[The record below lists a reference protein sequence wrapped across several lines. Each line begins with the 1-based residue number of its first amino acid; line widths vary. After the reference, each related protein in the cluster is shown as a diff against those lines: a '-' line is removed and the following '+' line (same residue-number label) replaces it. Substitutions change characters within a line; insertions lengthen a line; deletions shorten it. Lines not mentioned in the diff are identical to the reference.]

1 MLTLRVQ
8 VGPHISHL
16 YDHNIFLTG
25 IPVSSLATDQNILSI
40 AARKTHLNWR
50 SIMSLLCLKTSE
62 DSVLGFEFLTP
73 FSNLK
78 KLELLGQILG
88 QRKENISAKKIRTC
102 PRNKTMGL
110 SQRDIS
116 VD

>member
-40 AARKTHLNWR
+40 AARKTHLNWV
-50 SIMSLLCLKTSE
+50 SDNVPLVFK
-62 DSVLGFEFLTP
+62 
-73 FSNLK
+73 NLWRPSPWIWVPNT
-78 KLELLGQILG
+78 IL
-88 QRKENISAKKIRTC
+88 
-102 PRNKTMGL
+102 
-110 SQRDIS
+110 
-116 VD
+116 